1 MKVKRGQAK
10 GQRSPHAEETERIN
24 MVTVESESIQ
34 YVGVAQEMA
43 EIRPKRLGQERG
55 HDA

>member
-1 MKVKRGQAK
+1 MKVKRGQVK
-10 GQRSPHAEETERIN
+10 GQGSPHAEETELIN
-24 MVTVESESIQ
+24 MVTVESESRQ

-43 EIRPKRLGQERG
+43 ETRPKRLGQEWG